1 MFTDYAYL
9 FLGTTKKSKTKEVL
23 VPLDDVTSELQNL
36 SFEIPHFHS
45 NDHVPTLL
53 EDSVTVS
60 DFECSA
66 TDLLELSSIVEL
78 IVSRR

>member
-1 MFTDYAYL
+1 MLKFVIAI
-9 FLGTTKKSKTKEVL
+9 TKKSKTKEVL
-23 VPLDDVTSELQNL
+23 VPVDDITSELQNL
-36 SFEIPHFHS
+36 SFEIPHFRI
-45 NDHVPTLL
+45 NDHVQTLL